1 MKRLFS
7 LLLALLPLLA
17 AAQGV
22 PVPTTIPFAGL
33 SLHLD
38 AGGQRL
44 VQQKVDALRSHPA
57 SFQARVVLADA
68 YFPLIE
74 KVFLQEGVPVD
85 FRYLALQES
94 GLQGEAQSIHD
105 AVGYWQFKREAAADF
120 GLLMN
125 EQVDERKHIVASSRA
140 AAQYLKRSNA
150 TFRNWLD
157 VLLSYNL
164 GIGGAKPYADAADVN
179 ATGMDITTRTHP
191 YIITF
196 LAHKLAYEPAVGRS
210 ASPTLAL
217 QEFPA
222 PPGQPLTALAAA
234 YRTTPAELTRY
245 NHWLLARAVPAD
257 KAYTVLVPVTDAAQL
272 QALAAQQPA
281 TPAAPAAPAYQPDP
295 RHPGFVLVN
304 GVRALL
310 AEPGDTPAR
319 LAERG
324 QLSLRRFMRYNEL
337 FSFDNVVAGQ
347 PYFTQ
352 KKRDNA
358 AVEYHVVRPEESLA
372 AIARQYGVRA
382 KSIQHKN
389 RLARS
394 EEPRPGRV
402 LWMQHTRPRD
412 VAVEYADAPALAA
425 FAPPANSSSVPAP
438 AAQPFPAP
446 AGNVPGEAVMV
457 EMEVTPTSPDTATSR
472 TAPDT
477 SATAAPA
484 SAGAVYSAS
493 RPAPTNANAA
503 PRPDS
508 AAATIAAEEI
518 IAAPG
523 VVLRDPAAPR
533 STSAPTSAAPVPTG
547 PPAGARPAAPPAR
560 ASTAP
565 TSPPSATPPAARMPA
580 PTPAPVASTPEI
592 VPASGLHTVR
602 AKETIYGVAR
612 LYHLSP
618 RDLEAWNNLPLN
630 AGLQIGQVLRVVPP
644 VAAISAAPAAAPT
657 SPAPAKTPAASTT
670 APAAAAP
677 TAPKPTQHTVQA
689 GESMYGISRKYGV
702 TIKQILEW
710 NNKSDFNVKP
720 GEVLVINPAK

>member
-17 AAQGV
+17 AAQSV

-125 EQVDERKHIVASSRA
+125 DQVDERKHIVASSRA

-150 TFRNWLD
+150 TFHNWLD

-164 GIGGAKPYADAADVN
+164 GIGGARPYAQPADAG
-179 ATGMDITTRTHP
+179 ATGMDITARTHP
-191 YIITF
+191 YIITL

-210 ASPTLAL
+210 TSPTLAL
-217 QEFPA
+217 QELPA
-222 PPGQPLTALAAA
+222 QPGQPLSALAAA
-234 YRTTPAELTRY
+234 YHTTPDELTRY
-245 NHWLLARAVPAD
+245 NHWLLAGAVPAD
-257 KAYTVLVPVTDAAQL
+257 KAYTVLMPVTDATQL

-281 TPAAPAAPAYQPDP
+281 TSAAATAPAYQPDP

-304 GVRALL
+304 GVRALV
-310 AEPGDTPAR
+310 AEPGDTPER

-324 QLSLRRFMRYNEL
+324 QLPLRRFMRYNEL
-337 FSFDNVVAGQ
+337 FGFDNVVAEQ

-412 VAVEYADAPALAA
+412 VAIEYADAPALTA
-425 FAPPANSSSVPAP
+425 FEPPASSSRAPAP
-438 AAQPFPAP
+438 ATQPFPAP
-446 AGNVPGEAVMV
+446 AGNVPVEAVMV
-457 EMEVTPTSPDTATSR
+457 EIEVAPTSPDTATSR

-477 SATAAPA
+477 LAAAAPT
-484 SAGAVYSAS
+484 SAGAVYAAPK
-493 RPAPTNANAA
+493 PAPTNANVP

-508 AAATIAAEEI
+508 AAATIATEEI
-518 IAAPG
+518 VAAPG

-533 STSAPTSAAPVPTG
+533 SASAPTSAAPIPTG
-547 PPAGARPAAPPAR
+547 PPAGARPATTPAR

-565 TSPPSATPPAARMPA
+565 TPPPPATAPAPRTPA
-580 PTPAPVASTPEI
+580 PTPAPVSSTLEA

-602 AKETIYGVAR
+602 AKETVYGVAR

-644 VAAISAAPAAAPT
+644 VAATSATPAAPAPT
-657 SPAPAKTPAASTT
+657 SPAPAKTPTAATT
-670 APAAAAP
+670 TPAAAAP
-677 TAPKPTQHTVQA
+677 TAPKPTQHTVLA

-720 GEVLVINPAK
+720 GEVLVIYH

>member
-1 MKRLFS
+1 MKLLFS

-17 AAQGV
+17 AAQS
-22 PVPTTIPFAGL
+22 VPTTIPFAGL

-125 EQVDERKHIVASSRA
+125 DQVDERKHIVASSRA

-164 GIGGAKPYADAADVN
+164 GIGGAKPYADAADAN
-179 ATGMDITTRTHP
+179 ATGMDITARTHP

-222 PPGQPLTALAAA
+222 QPGQPLSALAAA
-234 YRTTPAELTRY
+234 YHTTPDELTRY
-245 NHWLLARAVPAD
+245 NHWLLASAVPAD
-257 KAYTVLVPVTDAAQL
+257 KAYTVLVPVTDATQL
-272 QALAAQQPA
+272 QALAARQPA
-281 TPAAPAAPAYQPDP
+281 TSAATTAPSYQPDP

-304 GVRALL
+304 GVRALV
-310 AEPGDTPAR
+310 AEPGDTPER

-324 QLSLRRFMRYNEL
+324 QLPLRRFMRYNEL

-425 FAPPANSSSVPAP
+425 FAPPANSSAPAP
-438 AAQPFPAP
+438 ATQPFPAP
-446 AGNVPGEAVMV
+446 AGNVPVEAVMV
-457 EMEVTPTSPDTATSR
+457 EMEVAPTSPDTATSR

-477 SATAAPA
+477 LATAAPT
-484 SAGAVYSAS
+484 SAGAVYTAP

-503 PRPDS
+503 PRSDS
-508 AAATIAAEEI
+508 AAATIATEEI
-518 IAAPG
+518 VAAPG

-533 STSAPTSAAPVPTG
+533 SASAPTSAVPIPTG
-547 PPAGARPAAPPAR
+547 PPAGARPATTPAR
-560 ASTAP
+560 ASMAP
-565 TSPPSATPPAARMPA
+565 TSPPSATAPAARTPA
-580 PTPAPVASTPEI
+580 PTSATATPSPEA

-644 VAAISAAPAAAPT
+644 VAATSAAPVVPAPT
-657 SPAPAKTPAASTT
+657 SPAPAKTPAASTGCSGRLGPNRAET
-670 APAAAAP
+670 YPAHRAGRRIDVWHFA
-677 TAPKPTQHTVQA
+677 QVRRHHQA
-689 GESMYGISRKYGV
+689 DSGVEQQVRLQREARRSFSHLSLIS
-702 TIKQILEW
+702 
-710 NNKSDFNVKP
+710 
-720 GEVLVINPAK
+720 

>member
-22 PVPTTIPFAGL
+22 AVPATIPFAGL

-57 SFQARVVLADA
+57 SFRARVGLADA

-125 EQVDERKHIVASSRA
+125 EQVDERKHIVSSSRA

-150 TFRNWLD
+150 TFHNWLD

-164 GIGGAKPYADAADVN
+164 GIGGAKPYAGAGDAN
-179 ATGMDITTRTHP
+179 ATGMDITARTHP

-210 ASPTLAL
+210 TSPTLAL

-222 PPGQPLTALAAA
+222 PPGQPLAALAAA

-245 NHWLLARAVPAD
+245 NHWLLAGAVPAD
-257 KAYTVLVPVTDAAQL
+257 KAYTVLVPVTDAARL
-272 QALAAQQPA
+272 PALAAQ
-281 TPAAPAAPAYQPDP
+281 APAAAAGVAPPYQPDP

-304 GVRALL
+304 GVRALV
-310 AEPGDTPAR
+310 AEPGDTPER
-319 LAERG
+319 LADRA
-324 QLSLRRFMRYNEL
+324 QLPLRRFRRYNEL
-337 FSFDNVVAGQ
+337 FAFDNVVAGQ
-347 PYFTQ
+347 PYFVQ
-352 KKRDNA
+352 KKRDKA
-358 AVEYHVVRPEESLA
+358 TVEYHVVRPEESLNS
-372 AIARQYGVRA
+372 IAQQYGVRA
-382 KSIQHKN
+382 KSIQRLN
-389 RLARS
+389 RLVRS
-394 EEPRPGRV
+394 EELRPGRV
-402 LWMQHTRPRD
+402 LWLQHTRPRD
-412 VAVEYADAPALAA
+412 VAVEYADSGTAPALAA
-425 FAPPANSSSVPAP
+425 SGRPASSGNAAAP
-438 AAQPFPAP
+438 AGQPFPAAP
-446 AGNVPGEAVMV
+446 APTPAADAPAEVVVVEVEAP
-457 EMEVTPTSPDTATSR
+457 TPASPDAATSR

-477 SATAAPA
+477 LAASAPASTDAVYAAPAPA
-484 SAGAVYSAS
+484 SA
-493 RPAPTNANAA
+493 P

-508 AAATIAAEEI
+508 AAATIATEEI
-518 IAAPG
+518 IPAPG

-533 STSAPTSAAPVPTG
+533 ATAPAASGPPIAPRPAPARPGAAAPATPAPAVTTAAPAPKTPTPATVPTG
-547 PPAGARPAAPPAR
+547 DAV
-560 ASTAP
+560 
-565 TSPPSATPPAARMPA
+565 
-580 PTPAPVASTPEI
+580 PVA
-592 VPASGLHTVR
+592 VPASGLHAVR
-602 AKETIYGVAR
+602 PKETIYGVAR
-612 LYHLSP
+612 LYNLSP

-644 VAAISAAPAAAPT
+644 VTSAPASAANPAPAAPAPAKAAPA
-657 SPAPAKTPAASTT
+657 SPAPAT
-670 APAAAAP
+670 AKPTAAP
-677 TAPKPTQHTVQA
+677 QPVQHTVQA
-689 GESMYGISRKYGV
+689 GESMYGISRRYGV

-710 NNKSDFNVKP
+710 NHKSDFNVKP
-720 GEVLVINPAK
+720 GEVLVIYH